1 MTSTNSS
8 CKTPLLKL
16 VRDSWQNRK
25 TPRTTVLDSWFGGKN
40 PSQPSLNG
48 RPSGAT
54 RIWWRQIC
62 VDYENGYC
70 AQGCGTLH
78 PRSTDEGLSS
88 AGCPL
93 LSPTVLIRGAAK
105 RKRLSWLSLKRVHHA
120 VLLSLVGAVPCF
132 CEAPT
137 LHVGGGFCVGQGRLI
152 TVLTFPLQE
161 FCGLITVISH
171 CHVNSACL
179 FWPSSLVTNVCRS
192 VSLLTRLFCYFH
204 FFSLSVRFLSLGSR
218 NRLEADKYGVDTEGR
233 KKRGQRQSE
242 AKEGLKDGDRKDK
255 KLDRRPE

>member
-204 FFSLSVRFLSLGSR
+204 FFPCLSVFFLW
-218 NRLEADKYGVDTEGR
+218 EAEIDLKQTNTGLTRKGGRREGR
-233 KKRGQRQSE
+233 DNLRQR
-242 AKEGLKDGDRKDK
+242 KVWKTGTGKTKN
-255 KLDRRPE
+255 